1 MYIFLD
7 IDGVLN
13 CKKQWNKNYALDDSC
28 IGYFCEFASATG
40 GKIILATSWRKA
52 WAGRNNPSN
61 PPHIKLLEEK
71 LGRHGCK
78 IYGKTTSI
86 EGQQSDKE
94 IKTFLETHPVE
105 PYIIIDDDRSEYS
118 GQIQNL
124 YIINHENG
132 FTKKDSEKARKMVEK
147 LTKK

>member
-13 CKKQWNKNYALDDSC
+13 CKKQWSKNYALDDSC
-28 IGYFCEFASATG
+28 IEHFCEFASATG

-61 PPHIKLLEEK
+61 PPHIKQLEAK

-78 IYGKTTSI
+78 IYGKTISVDGRRRD
-86 EGQQSDKE
+86 EE
-94 IKTFLETHPVE
+94 IKAFLEAHPGE
-105 PYIIIDDDRSEYS
+105 HYIIIDDDSSEYS

-124 YIINHENG
+124 YIVNPENG
-132 FTKKDSEKARKMVEK
+132 FTKKDAEKAWKIVRKVIG
-147 LTKK
+147 